1 MAHGEGWINIPVT
14 DDQYRR
20 LNELADKYDTT
31 VEDMLRTIIIQRIR
45 ACETMEENEE

>member
-45 ACETMEENEE
+45 AWETMEEKEI